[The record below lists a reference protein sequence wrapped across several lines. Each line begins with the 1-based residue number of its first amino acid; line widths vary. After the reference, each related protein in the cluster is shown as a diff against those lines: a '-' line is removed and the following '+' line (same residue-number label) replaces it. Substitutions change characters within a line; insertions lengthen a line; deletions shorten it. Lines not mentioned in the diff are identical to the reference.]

1 MRKFITLENGRLA
14 LKKQSAPIY
23 ERFTLPKV
31 PPGTEQTTI
40 VLQKKVCIS
49 APITVVHNSL
59 QQILGADFLVEDN
72 KIQWINSRDPLDEGI
87 LEVSYWEDDVVQ

>member
-1 MRKFITLENGRLA
+1 MRRFITLEGGRLA

-23 ERFTLPKV
+23 ERFMLPKV
-31 PPGTEQTTI
+31 PAGTEQTII
-40 VLQKKVCIS
+40 VLQKKVCTS

-59 QQILGADFLVEDN
+59 QQILGSDFLIEDN

-87 LEVSYWEDDVVQ
+87 LEVSYWEDDVA